1 MHSLWLG
8 EFMGTAVLLLFGNG
22 VCANVTLRKSYAA
35 DAGWMV
41 VTTGWAL
48 GVLCGVIVAQAFG
61 SPGAHLNPAISLA
74 SAIIS
79 GDYSLIP
86 VYWSAQLLGAMCGAT
101 LAFLHFG
108 PHWALTPDPA
118 AKLGIF
124 CTNGAVRNP
133 LANLFS
139 EALGTGMLVLIAG
152 AIFSRGV
159 SATGPAPGLGQW
171 LVASL
176 VWGIGLSLGGTT
188 GYAINPARD
197 FGPRLIHAL
206 LPIPGKGGSNW
217 SYAWIPI
224 VGDLTGGA
232 LARWKY
238 GTQRVPDGAQALRRK
253 KFYSKPEA
261 TTDNAAIAAVSA
273 RRMRGPSVAAFHAL
287 ASNSASS
294 AGAHPPSGPMAI
306 SSTGIS
312 SPADCT
318 ASSTSR
324 RSVVVRSC
332 SARTMRVAFDAAF
345 TYAASE
351 VGW

>member
-1 MHSLWLG
+1 
-8 EFMGTAVLLLFGNG
+8 MGTAVLLLFGNG

-48 GVLCGVIVAQAFG
+48 GVLCGVVVAQAFG

-86 VYWSAQLLGAMCGAT
+86 TYWSAQLLGAMCGAT
-101 LAFLHFG
+101 LTVLHFG

-118 AKLGIF
+118 AKLGVF
-124 CTNGAVRNP
+124 CTNAAVRNP
-133 LANLFS
+133 LFNLLS

-152 AIFSRGV
+152 AIFSHGV

-197 FGPRLIHAL
+197 LGPRLIHAL

-232 LARWKY
+232 LA
-238 GTQRVPDGAQALRRK
+238 GVLLH
-253 KFYSKPEA
+253 F
-261 TTDNAAIAAVSA
+261 A
-273 RRMRGPSVAAFHAL
+273 RL
-287 ASNSASS
+287 
-294 AGAHPPSGPMAI
+294 
-306 SSTGIS
+306 
-312 SPADCT
+312 
-318 ASSTSR
+318 
-324 RSVVVRSC
+324 
-332 SARTMRVAFDAAF
+332 
-345 TYAASE
+345 
-351 VGW
+351 